1 MISLHGYT
9 SPTSN
14 SHFGYKM
21 NKSSEHFVPAAQP
34 PPGAIPNF
42 YHPRDVH
49 HVINWINTS
58 LCLALLTLFSAVRLY
73 VKLVIRRDGILL
85 EDYAFLA
92 AWATTALII
101 IGVLMLNHY
110 GEGYHVWELS
120 KAQYRDFLKWLY
132 ICTVVYG
139 PAAFTTK
146 VTLLLLMARVFA
158 VKERVSKALRWFMT
172 GLAITYSG
180 IQIPK
185 IMVCTPISAYWEIT
199 ASVGVNGR
207 NPYCLNQAH
216 IFIADISV
224 AVLTDF
230 IILVVPIP
238 LALSMRSL
246 SLKHKIQIILLLSAG
261 GAA

>member
-1 MISLHGYT
+1 MNS
-9 SPTSN
+9 SPS
-14 SHFGYKM
+14 
-21 NKSSEHFVPAAQP
+21 HFVPAAQP
-34 PPGAIPNF
+34 PSGVTPNF
-42 YHPRDVH
+42 DHPRDVH

-58 LCLALLTLFSAVRLY
+58 LCLAIFTVFSAIRLY
-73 VKLVIRRDGILL
+73 VKLVLRRDRILL
-85 EDYAFLA
+85 EDYAFFA

-101 IGVLMLNHY
+101 IGVLMLTHY

-120 KAQYRDFLKWLY
+120 KAQYQEFLKWLY

-139 PAAFTTK
+139 PAAFATK
-146 VTLLLLMARVFA
+146 VTLLLLIARVFA
-158 VKERVSKALRWFMT
+158 VKEHVSKALRWFMT
-172 GLAITYSG
+172 GLAVVYSG

-185 IMVCTPISAYWEIT
+185 VMVCTPISAYWEIT
-199 ASVGVNGR
+199 ANVGVNGR
-207 NPYCLNQAH
+207 NPYCLNQSY

-230 IILVVPIP
+230 IILIVPIP

-246 SLKHKIQIILLLSAG
+246 SLKHKMQIILLLSAG